1 MPHTEPTPFT
11 PYFNLELFLQT
22 CEESR
27 LPGQEMETLFE
38 LWGQWAHE
46 LETRQVNAHG
56 VAHLAVWLTEA
67 VERDID
73 ETWAASPTAGFRKH
87 ALAQTM
93 CMCAVQEFVP
103 EVEDMGCAPLPR
115 PTEDLA
121 TALAT
126 EGLPCKSGDALILGR
141 RYAVVTAHPFRGGCE
156 TCSLQKSCP
165 RNSGGPHSVTLPG
178 HE

>member
-1 MPHTEPTPFT
+1 MPHQNPAPFT

-22 CEESR
+22 CEEPR
-27 LPGQEMETLFE
+27 LPGAEMEAMFE
-38 LWGQWAHE
+38 LWEEWARQ
-46 LETRQVNAHG
+46 LETRQVSVNG
-56 VAHLAVWLTEA
+56 SAHLAVWLRESVEA
-67 VERDID
+67 EID
-73 ETWAASPTAGFRKH
+73 EAWAASPAMGFRKH

-115 PTEDLA
+115 PTAELA
-121 TALAT
+121 AALAQ
-126 EGLPCKSGDALILGR
+126 EGLPCKSADALILGR

-156 TCSLQKSCP
+156 SCSVQKNCP
-165 RNSGGPHSVTLPG
+165 RTSGGPHTVTLPG